1 MRLSRLIAAGLI
13 LAFVGA
19 MPPGAC
25 VHTRPESGNNADGT
39 PRFADPDASTEKMTD
54 QQHSSGV
61 FFGGSANRSG
71 YPASDIG
78 SSSRPMPSGAQIGA
92 GDHGFN
98 NYTRYGR

>member
-19 MPPGAC
+19 MPPA
-25 VHTRPESGNNADGT
+25 HAFTLDSESGNNADGT

-61 FFGGSANRSG
+61 FFGGSSNRSG